1 MDRPLPEGAMW
12 MCSPPLRKDPD
23 REFLWAALASGD
35 LQMVSS
41 DHAPYAYDFSGKLH
55 AGAMPRFD
63 QIPSGLPGIGLR
75 LPLMFDEMVR
85 RGLPLEKF
93 VDWTATAPAKL
104 YGLYPR
110 KGSVAVGA
118 DADIAIWNRMRRD
131 RCRARPYWIDP
142 VTARMWIVL
151 YVAGPKL

>member
-1 MDRPLPEGAMW
+1 
-12 MCSPPLRKDPD
+12 
-23 REFLWAALASGD
+23 
-35 LQMVSS
+35 
-41 DHAPYAYDFSGKLH
+41 
-55 AGAMPRFD
+55 MPRFD
-63 QIPSGLPGIGLR
+63 QIPSGLPEIGLR

-118 DADIAIWNRMRRD
+118 DADIAIWNPHAQRQVSRETILD
-131 RCRARPYWIDP
+131 RSGYSPYVDRAIRGWPE
-142 VTARMWIVL
+142 IVML
-151 YVAGPKL
+151 RGEVIAEEGSVIGKPGYGQFLAQDRSRSDLKKQLGAA